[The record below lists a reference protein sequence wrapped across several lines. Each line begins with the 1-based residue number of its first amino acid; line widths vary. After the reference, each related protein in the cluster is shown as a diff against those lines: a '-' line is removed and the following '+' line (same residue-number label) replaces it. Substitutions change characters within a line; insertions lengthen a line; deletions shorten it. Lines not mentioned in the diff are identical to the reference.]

1 MEKKGMKILVAAD
14 GSDNSERA
22 VIEAKKFGEV
32 FGGEV
37 TILTVIKSI
46 VVGHYAYLEPPKE
59 DENEKL
65 EEAGELILSE
75 SLKIFDDFKGEVKTK
90 IRKGN
95 PADEI
100 LHEAEEEE
108 YDLIILGS
116 RGLGVFSRSFLGSV
130 SNKVLNH
137 TDTNVLIIK

>member
-1 MEKKGMKILVAAD
+1 MAEKKMEILVAAD

-22 VIEAKKFGEV
+22 VIEAMKYAEIFDAD
-32 FGGEV
+32 V
-37 TILTVIKSI
+37 TILTVVKSI
-46 VVGHYAYLEPPKE
+46 ILDHYAYLEPPKKE
-59 DENEKL
+59 ENEKL
-65 EEAGELILSE
+65 EKAGKVILDE
-75 SLKIFDDFKGEVKTK
+75 SLKIFAGFEGEVETK
-90 IRKGN
+90 LRKGN

-100 LHEAEEEE
+100 LQEAEEG

-137 TDTNVLIIK
+137 TDLNVLVVK